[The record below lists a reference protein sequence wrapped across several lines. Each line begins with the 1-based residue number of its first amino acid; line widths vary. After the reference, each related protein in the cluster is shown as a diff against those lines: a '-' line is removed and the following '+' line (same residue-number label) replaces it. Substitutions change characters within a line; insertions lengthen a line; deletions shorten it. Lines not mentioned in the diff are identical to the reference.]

1 MSTGSP
7 QPYVPSELRH
17 TVFDAF
23 HSLSHPGIRATQH
36 LMTARY
42 VWPKINSDIRKW
54 AQSCVKCQKSKK
66 SAEAHGD
73 TSWYICY
80 TRCQI

>member
-23 HSLSHPGIRATQH
+23 HSLSHPGIRATQR
-36 LMTARY
+36 LITARY
-42 VWPKINSDIRKW
+42 VWPR
-54 AQSCVKCQKSKK
+54 
-66 SAEAHGD
+66 
-73 TSWYICY
+73 
-80 TRCQI
+80 